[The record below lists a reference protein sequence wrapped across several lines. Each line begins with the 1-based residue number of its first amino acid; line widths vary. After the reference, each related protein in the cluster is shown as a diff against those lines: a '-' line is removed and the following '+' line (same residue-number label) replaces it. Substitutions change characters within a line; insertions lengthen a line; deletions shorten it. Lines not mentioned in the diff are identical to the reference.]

1 MLQRELAAGFWEW
14 FEVVGDLKRQRAV
27 VSRALMRIKQRAVLE
42 CWDAWCEAVANA
54 FELQQQEEAERREG
68 VVQKVLQRMRQAG
81 LAAAWSAWH
90 SFYATLK
97 HQRLV
102 VQKCLGRITNRALA
116 QAFEQ
121 WLETTAEQRA
131 EESEAQRREQ
141 VALQLLKRLMNAGLA
156 KTFNQWAA
164 WAEEQRR
171 QKVVVQRC
179 LQKMLQRELAAGFW
193 EWFEVVGDLKRQR
206 AVVGRVVEK
215 MRRRCLFSCWECW
228 LQSIFDSVQDSRL
241 EVLQRKEAE
250 RQEQLMKKV
259 VARALKSKFCQA
271 WRLWQDNVSAV
282 RNERELL
289 QRVLGRMA
297 NRCLATA
304 IHAWACTWGELKA
317 QRHRLNV
324 CLRRMR
330 NRELSGA
337 LEQWRSQVEGLRAE
351 AAEGERHELVVGRV
365 LKRMMNATLAQGFG
379 HWQASTQ
386 EAQRLRC
393 VLEKSLAR
401 LRNRVLAGAFLRWCE
416 GAQDLRQQRVTL
428 QRALKRMRQKA
439 LVQCWDSWVW
449 SASQLKQARLVAEA
463 LMQKKQLTA
472 AGNSVWMAW
481 KAWRGLRSRCR
492 RARLAAWVGRLRARG
507 CLAATFYRWA
517 AWAVSN
523 VHKASY
529 HTLGESFASLDLG
542 SLTLSL
548 PDKPGEVSR
557 ENLSKIVENISKALG
572 DVREILGHG
581 QTLVTHARR
590 ARAMVN
596 GSAEAAPAVPGLS
609 AIEKRLG
616 GLTSQDLGL
625 SPGAQHLLLIRKAHT
640 AEVQRDRYMTD
651 FLDSQAKNITST
663 SRLASVET
671 ELELTRRQNIALED
685 AVVTSSSA
693 LKEESAAKMVWTGVV
708 RPTPRHHA
716 DSLEKRKQ
724 LEHDFE
730 ALMSTRRDLDS
741 DLKRATS
748 AGLKLSGTSVRKNLS
763 GSSGGGGGA
772 RRTLAERSTTKDSPA
787 TPAER
792 FRSQYRKQKLTLA
805 EASSQASQTPKR
817 GA

>member
-1 MLQRELAAGFWEW
+1 
-14 FEVVGDLKRQRAV
+14 
-27 VSRALMRIKQRAVLE
+27 
-42 CWDAWCEAVANA
+42 
-54 FELQQQEEAERREG
+54 
-68 VVQKVLQRMRQAG
+68 
-81 LAAAWSAWH
+81 
-90 SFYATLK
+90 
-97 HQRLV
+97 
-102 VQKCLGRITNRALA
+102 
-116 QAFEQ
+116 
-121 WLETTAEQRA
+121 
-131 EESEAQRREQ
+131 
-141 VALQLLKRLMNAGLA
+141 
-156 KTFNQWAA
+156 
-164 WAEEQRR
+164 
-171 QKVVVQRC
+171 
-179 LQKMLQRELAAGFW
+179 
-193 EWFEVVGDLKRQR
+193 
-206 AVVGRVVEK
+206 
-215 MRRRCLFSCWECW
+215 
-228 LQSIFDSVQDSRL
+228 
-241 EVLQRKEAE
+241 
-250 RQEQLMKKV
+250 MKKV
-259 VARALKSKFCQA
+259 VARAQKSKFCQA

-297 NRCLATA
+297 NRCLATSF
-304 IHAWACTWGELKA
+304 HAWACTWGELKA

-463 LMQKKQLTA
+463 LMQKKQLIA
-472 AGNSVWMAW
+472 AGDSVWMAW

-492 RARLAAWVGRLRARG
+492 RARLAAWVGRIRARG

>member
-1 MLQRELAAGFWEW
+1 M
-14 FEVVGDLKRQRAV
+14 
-27 VSRALMRIKQRAVLE
+27 
-42 CWDAWCEAVANA
+42 
-54 FELQQQEEAERREG
+54 
-68 VVQKVLQRMRQAG
+68 
-81 LAAAWSAWH
+81 
-90 SFYATLK
+90 
-97 HQRLV
+97 
-102 VQKCLGRITNRALA
+102 RITNRALA

-228 LQSIFDSVQDSRL
+228 LQSTFDSVQDSRL
-241 EVLQRKEAE
+241 EVLQRNEAE

-297 NRCLATA
+297 NRCLATSF
-304 IHAWACTWGELKA
+304 HAWACTWGELKA

-401 LRNRVLAGAFLRWCE
+401 L
-416 GAQDLRQQRVTL
+416 
-428 QRALKRMRQKA
+428 
-439 LVQCWDSWVW
+439 
-449 SASQLKQARLVAEA
+449 
-463 LMQKKQLTA
+463 
-472 AGNSVWMAW
+472 
-481 KAWRGLRSRCR
+481 
-492 RARLAAWVGRLRARG
+492 AAWVGRIRARG

-596 GSAEAAPAVPGLS
+596 GSAEAAPESSEPL
-609 AIEKRLG
+609 LY
-616 GLTSQDLGL
+616 
-625 SPGAQHLLLIRKAHT
+625 GA
-640 AEVQRDRYMTD
+640 
-651 FLDSQAKNITST
+651 
-663 SRLASVET
+663 
-671 ELELTRRQNIALED
+671 
-685 AVVTSSSA
+685 
-693 LKEESAAKMVWTGVV
+693 
-708 RPTPRHHA
+708 
-716 DSLEKRKQ
+716 
-724 LEHDFE
+724 
-730 ALMSTRRDLDS
+730 
-741 DLKRATS
+741 
-748 AGLKLSGTSVRKNLS
+748 
-763 GSSGGGGGA
+763 
-772 RRTLAERSTTKDSPA
+772 
-787 TPAER
+787 
-792 FRSQYRKQKLTLA
+792 
-805 EASSQASQTPKR
+805 
-817 GA
+817 